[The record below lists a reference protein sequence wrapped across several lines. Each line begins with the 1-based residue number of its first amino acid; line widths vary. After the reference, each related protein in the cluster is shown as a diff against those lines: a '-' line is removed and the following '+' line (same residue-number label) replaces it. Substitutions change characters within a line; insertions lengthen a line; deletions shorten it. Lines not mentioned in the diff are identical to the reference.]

1 MAKTVRLADIGK
13 KLNVSTVTVSKALSG
28 QKGVSEELRA
38 KIQQLADE
46 MGYQKNESRKNTN
59 ENRSFTLGVIVA
71 DRYVSENQSFYWKLY
86 QEIARQAVSRT
97 CFALLEVI
105 SSEVEKRKELPKV
118 ILEKKADG
126 LIIMG
131 EFGRE
136 YAEFLLENGEIPM
149 ISLDTTGRGKSSDCV
164 VSNNMMGG
172 YEMTNYLFSMGHT
185 RIGFVG
191 KRLMTTS
198 IDDRYFGYLKSLM
211 EHGISWRE
219 DWVVDDRD
227 SEGVMD
233 IEKEF
238 VLPKDMPS
246 AFFCNSDLAASMLYQ
261 KLVREGYDV
270 PADISIVGFDNYLAD
285 QFAGIGLTTYEIDTK
300 EMAKRVVHIIIH
312 KLLHARYSTGTFVI
326 PGKFIE
332 RESVR
337 RIGPPVPFAGTSQ
350 V

>member
-1 MAKTVRLADIGK
+1 MAKAVRLADIGK

-38 KIQQLADE
+38 KIIQLADE
-46 MGYQKNESRKNTN
+46 MGYQKSESRKNTN
-59 ENRSFTLGVIVA
+59 EGKSFTLGIIVA

-97 CFALLEVI
+97 CFAMLEVI
-105 SSEVEKRKELPKV
+105 SSEVEKRRELPKV
-118 ILEKKADG
+118 LLEKKADG

-131 EFGRE
+131 EFERG
-136 YAEFLLENGEIPM
+136 YAEFLAEDAGVPL

-164 VSNNMMGG
+164 VSNNLMGG
-172 YEMTNYLFSMGHT
+172 YEMTNYLFSMGHSK
-185 RIGFVG
+185 IGFVG

-211 EHGISWRE
+211 EHGVPWRE
-219 DWVVDDRD
+219 DWVIDDRD
-227 SEGVMD
+227 
-233 IEKEF
+233 
-238 VLPKDMPS
+238 
-246 AFFCNSDLAASMLYQ
+246 SDLAASMMYQ

-270 PADISIVGFDNYLAD
+270 TGDISIVGFDNYLAD

-300 EMAKRVVHIIIH
+300 EMAKRVVHIILH
-312 KLLHARYSTGTFVI
+312 KLLNARYSTGTFVI
-326 PGKFIE
+326 PGRFIE

-337 RIGPPVPFAGTSQ
+337 RIGPPVPF